1 MLFLQNNLPY
11 TDACHLFDCEN
22 QSTFHYINGDA
33 GDECD
38 YDNESENEDN

>member
-1 MLFLQNNLPY
+1 MLFLQNSLPY

-22 QSTFHYINGDA
+22 QSTFHYTNGDA